1 MDPVLIQSTM
11 IAQRQRERQKEY
23 RRERDQK
30 SQYITIDSIT
40 DILHQIGEIPSS
52 SSRSSDEDVEPP
64 KIDVL

>member
-1 MDPVLIQSTM
+1 M

-23 RRERDQK
+23 RRERDQQ
-30 SQYITIDSIT
+30 SQYKTIDSIT

-64 KIDVL
+64 TIDVL

>member
-23 RRERDQK
+23 RRERDQQ
-30 SQYITIDSIT
+30 SQYKTIDSIT

-64 KIDVL
+64 IIDVL